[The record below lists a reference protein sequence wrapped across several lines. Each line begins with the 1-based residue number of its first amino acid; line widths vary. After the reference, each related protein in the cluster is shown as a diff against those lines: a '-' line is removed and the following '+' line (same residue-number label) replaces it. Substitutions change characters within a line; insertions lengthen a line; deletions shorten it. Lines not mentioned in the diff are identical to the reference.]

1 MRHLSD
7 ANAQDGNFGTQIR
20 SAIFWRSGSQIVSQ
34 IVSWTSTLIVVRLL
48 DLADYGL
55 FAMTLVVLNFMGFM
69 IGYGLVSAL
78 VQYPV
83 LTIQQFRQAFV
94 LMRVLNGVLPLEQIC
109 LEGLFANYYVQPMVA
124 NL

>member
-34 IVSWTSTLIVVRLL
+34 VVSWTSTLIVVRLL
-48 DLADYGL
+48 DPADYGL

-69 IGYGLVSAL
+69 NGYRSEEHTSELQS
-78 VQYPV
+78 
-83 LTIQQFRQAFV
+83 I
-94 LMRVLNGVLPLEQIC
+94 MRISYAVFCWKQKNKKNKQK
-109 LEGLFANYYVQPMVA
+109 
-124 NL
+124 